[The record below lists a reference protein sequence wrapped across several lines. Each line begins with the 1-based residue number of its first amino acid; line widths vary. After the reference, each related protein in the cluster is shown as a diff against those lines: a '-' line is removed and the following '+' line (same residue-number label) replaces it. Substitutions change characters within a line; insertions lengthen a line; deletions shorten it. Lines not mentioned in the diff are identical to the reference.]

1 LPERAASQP
10 VGERNVDLI
19 EHVRRSMDRRP
30 KAKRR
35 SNLLREEASPPAA
48 VKRGLSVLASFV
60 LCTSILVAGIWQI
73 QSGQD
78 PSLPNPQ
85 LLKLLVDIDE
95 AEASP
100 TDPFSKIFLTR
111 DDVHMEPGSPAPEKQ
126 VPVEEE
132 GAVPAHSTTEGVT
145 PPQKVSGTLPVQAKE
160 QVFYRKAQ
168 AYHKHKNF
176 EMATKMYRRVLHEKP
191 GNRDALYYLSSL
203 YMEQAAYAEA
213 YPLIMELLRLN
224 PEDSQGLAN
233 LAISEIALGR
243 PEQAIAYLNE
253 ALTLEDPPK
262 FKIYFHQGVAR
273 SKLHRMEEAIT
284 WYRKAENLDPGHTHL
299 LFNMAVTFDRLERY
313 NEALDCYARFLKAG
327 VSSSPKE
334 RRDVETRIGVL
345 MAYLVEAPKTP
356 SAEGTPRYTE

>member
-1 LPERAASQP
+1 
-10 VGERNVDLI
+10 
-19 EHVRRSMDRRP
+19 MDRGR

-35 SNLLREEASPPAA
+35 FNLLREEAPPPAA
-48 VKRGLSVLASFV
+48 MKRGLSVLASFV

-78 PSLPNPQ
+78 PALPNPH
-85 LLKLLVDIDE
+85 LLSRLVEIDE
-95 AEASP
+95 AGASP
-100 TDPFSKIFLTR
+100 TDPFFDDPFSEIFLTR
-111 DDVHMEPGSPAPEKQ
+111 DDGPMEPGSPAPEKQ
-126 VPVEEE
+126 VAVEEE
-132 GAVPAHSTTEGVT
+132 DARPGHSTTEGET
-145 PPQKVSGTLPVQAKE
+145 PPQKVRGFLPVQAKE

-191 GNRDALYYLSSL
+191 GHRDALYYLSSI
-203 YMEQAAYAEA
+203 YMEQSAYAEA

-224 PEDSQGLAN
+224 PDDPQGLAN
-233 LAISEIALGR
+233 LGISEIALGR

-253 ALTLEDPPK
+253 ALALEDPPR

-313 NEALDCYARFLKAG
+313 NEALNCYARFLKAG
-327 VSSSPKE
+327 ESSSPKE

-356 SAEGTPRYTE
+356 SAEGTHRYTE

>member
-1 LPERAASQP
+1 M
-10 VGERNVDLI
+10 I

-35 SNLLREEASPPAA
+35 FNLLREDAPRPAA
-48 VKRGLSVLASFV
+48 MKRGLCVLASFA
-60 LCTSILVAGIWQI
+60 LCTSILVAGIWQVH
-73 QSGQD
+73 SARE
-78 PSLPNPQ
+78 PALLNPQ
-85 LLKLLVDIDE
+85 RLSRLVEIN
-95 AEASP
+95 
-100 TDPFSKIFLTR
+100 K

-132 GAVPAHSTTEGVT
+132 DAVPAHSTTEGET
-145 PPQKVSGTLPVQAKE
+145 PPQKVLGSLPTQTKE
-160 QVFYRKAQ
+160 GIFYRKAQ
-168 AYHKHKNF
+168 AYHKQKNL
-176 EMATKMYRRVLHEKP
+176 EMATKMYRRVLLEKP
-191 GNRDALYYLSSL
+191 GHRDALFHLSSI
-203 YMEQAAYAEA
+203 YMEQSAYGEA

-224 PEDSQGLAN
+224 PDDPQGLAN

-253 ALTLEDPPK
+253 ALALEDPPR

-273 SKLHRMEEAIT
+273 SRLHRMEEAIT

-327 VSSSPKE
+327 ESSSPKE
-334 RRDVETRIGVL
+334 RRDIETRVGVL

-356 SAEGTPRYTE
+356 SAEGPHRYTE

>member
-1 LPERAASQP
+1 M
-10 VGERNVDLI
+10 I
-19 EHVRRSMDRRP
+19 EHVRRSMDRGP

-35 SNLLREEASPPAA
+35 FNLLREEAPPPAM
-48 VKRGLSVLASFV
+48 KRGLSVLASFV

-78 PSLPNPQ
+78 PSLLNPQ
-85 LLKLLVDIDE
+85 ILSRLVEIDE
-95 AEASP
+95 ARASV
-100 TDPFSKIFLTR
+100 TDPFSEVFLSR
-111 DDVHMEPGSPAPEKQ
+111 EGPGQEPGIQDAEGAQASSSDPTTDSR
-126 VPVEEE
+126 EE
-132 GAVPAHSTTEGVT
+132 GAVPGHSTTEGET
-145 PPQKVSGTLPVQAKE
+145 SPRKVRGTLPVQAKE
-160 QVFYRKAQ
+160 QIFYRKAQ

-191 GNRDALYYLSSL
+191 GHRDALFYLSSIH
-203 YMEQAAYAEA
+203 MEQSAYAEA
-213 YPLIMELLRLN
+213 YPLIMELLRLY
-224 PEDSQGLAN
+224 PGDPQGLAN

-243 PEQAIAYLNE
+243 PEQAIAYLDE
-253 ALTLEDPPK
+253 ALALEDPPR

-273 SKLHRMEEAIT
+273 SKLHRLEEAIA
-284 WYRKAENLDPGHTHL
+284 WYRKAENLDPGHKHL

>member
-1 LPERAASQP
+1 
-10 VGERNVDLI
+10 LI
-19 EHVRRSMDRRP
+19 EHVRRSMGRRC

-35 SNLLREEASPPAA
+35 FNLLREEAPPPAA
-48 VKRGLSVLASFV
+48 MKRGLSVLASFV

-85 LLKLLVDIDE
+85 LLSLLVDIVE
-95 AEASP
+95 AGASP
-100 TDPFSKIFLTR
+100 VD
-111 DDVHMEPGSPAPEKQ
+111 PGSPAPEKQ

-132 GAVPAHSTTEGVT
+132 DAAVPAHSRTEDET
-145 PPQKVSGTLPVQAKE
+145 PPQKVREKE
-160 QVFYRKAQ
+160 QVFFRKAQ
-168 AYHKHKNF
+168 SYHKHKNF

-191 GNRDALYYLSSL
+191 GHRDALYYLSSL
-203 YMEQAAYAEA
+203 YMEQSAYAEA

-224 PEDSQGLAN
+224 PGDPQGLAN

-253 ALTLEDPPK
+253 ALTDEDPPR

-273 SKLHRMEEAIT
+273 SKLHRLEEAIT
-284 WYRKAENLDPGHTHL
+284 WYRKAEDLDPGHKHL

-313 NEALDCYARFLKAG
+313 KEALDCYARFLKAG
-327 VSSSPKE
+327 ESSSPKE

-345 MAYLVEAPKTP
+345 MAYLVEAPTTP
-356 SAEGTPRYTE
+356 SAEGTHRYME

>member
-1 LPERAASQP
+1 
-10 VGERNVDLI
+10 
-19 EHVRRSMDRRP
+19 MDRRP

-35 SNLLREEASPPAA
+35 FNLLREEAPPPAA
-48 VKRGLSVLASFV
+48 MKRGLSVLASFV
-60 LCTSILVAGIWQI
+60 LTSILIAGIWQI

-85 LLKLLVDIDE
+85 LLSLLVDIDE
-95 AEASP
+95 AGASP
-100 TDPFSKIFLTR
+100 ADPFAEIFLTR

-126 VPVEEE
+126 VPVEVEDA
-132 GAVPAHSTTEGVT
+132 AVPAHSTTEGET
-145 PPQKVSGTLPVQAKE
+145 PPQKVHEKE
-160 QVFYRKAQ
+160 QVFFRKAQ
-168 AYHKHKNF
+168 SYHKHKNF

-191 GNRDALYYLSSL
+191 GHRDALYYLSSL
-203 YMEQAAYAEA
+203 YMEQSAYAEA

-224 PEDSQGLAN
+224 PGDPQGLAN
-233 LAISEIALGR
+233 LGISEIALGR
-243 PEQAIAYLNE
+243 PEQAVAHLNE
-253 ALTLEDPPK
+253 ALAFEDPPE

-273 SKLHRMEEAIT
+273 SKLNRMEEAVT

-313 NEALDCYARFLKAG
+313 KEALDCYARFLKAG
-327 VSSSPKE
+327 ESSSPKE

-356 SAEGTPRYTE
+356 STEGTHLYTE

>member
-1 LPERAASQP
+1 MPERAASQP

-35 SNLLREEASPPAA
+35 FNLLREQAPPPAA
-48 VKRGLSVLASFV
+48 VKRGLSVLAFLV
-60 LCTSILVAGIWQI
+60 LVACVALVGTWKTR
-73 QSGQD
+73 SDRD
-78 PSLPNPQ
+78 PTLPNAQ
-85 LLKLLVDIDE
+85 LLSLLVDIDE

-100 TDPFSKIFLTR
+100 TDPFSEIFLTR

-191 GNRDALYYLSSL
+191 GHRDALYYLSSL
-203 YMEQAAYAEA
+203 YMEQSAYAEA

-224 PEDSQGLAN
+224 PEDSQG
-233 LAISEIALGR
+233 
-243 PEQAIAYLNE
+243 
-253 ALTLEDPPK
+253 
-262 FKIYFHQGVAR
+262 VAR
-273 SKLHRMEEAIT
+273 SKLHRMEEAII

-345 MAYLVEAPKTP
+345 LAYLVEAPKTP
-356 SAEGTPRYTE
+356 SAEGTHRYTE